1 MEELHWIQIL
11 FLKFTD
17 LFRLYN
23 NFIKIIFRITPF
35 ELGSEI
41 LIAQFDKFPTL
52 GFCSIKDQEL
62 EVFFEENQWNKNI
75 LNEIDILNN
84 QSFKINFRIIKIKYK
99 NWNEIWESNFNPVII
114 SKNCVVRSSFHT
126 KFNLKY
132 EIIINP
138 KMSFGTGHHETTYLC
153 IKELLNMKSF
163 FSLKFLDYGC
173 GTGILSILAE
183 KLKAKHIDAVDTD
196 IKSIKNTSE
205 NIKINNCKKI
215 NLIKGDINQL
225 NTKMYDI
232 IVCNLEKKTLL
243 KYIKNFT
250 KLLKIKGVLILS
262 GYLSQDFLEI
272 KNCCRKNNLILLKKK
287 IKNNWMLTKYINNGI
302 SKSKS

>member
-1 MEELHWIQIL
+1 MS
-11 FLKFTD
+11 
-17 LFRLYN
+17 N
-23 NFIKIIFRITPF
+23 NFIKIIFKIIPF
-35 ELGSEI
+35 DLGSEI
-41 LIAQFDKFPTL
+41 LIAQFNEFPTL
-52 GFCSIKDQEL
+52 GCCILENQEL
-62 EVFFEENQWNKNI
+62 EVFFKENQWNRNI
-75 LNEIDILNN
+75 LNEIPILKNE
-84 QSFKINFRIIKIKYK
+84 SFKINFRIQKIKYE
-99 NWNEIWESNFNPVII
+99 NWNQIWESNFNPVII
-114 SKNCVVRSSFHT
+114 SKNCIVRSRFHS
-126 KFNLKY
+126 KYNLKY

-153 IKELLNMKSF
+153 MKELLDMKSF
-163 FSLKFLDYGC
+163 VSLKFLDYGC

-183 KLKAKHIDAVDTD
+183 KLKAKQIDAVDTD

-225 NTKMYDI
+225 KTKMYDI

-243 KYIKNFT
+243 EYIKNFT

>member
-1 MEELHWIQIL
+1 MS
-11 FLKFTD
+11 
-17 LFRLYN
+17 N
-23 NFIKIIFRITPF
+23 NFIKITFNITPF
-35 ELGSEI
+35 DFGSEI
-41 LIAQFDKFPTL
+41 LIAQFNEFPTL
-52 GFCSIKDQEL
+52 GCSILENQEL
-62 EVFFEENQWNKNI
+62 EVFFKENQWNRNI
-75 LNEIDILNN
+75 LNEIPILKNE
-84 QSFKINFRIIKIKYK
+84 SFKINFRIKKIKHE
-99 NWNEIWESNFNPVII
+99 NWNQIWESNFNPVVI
-114 SKNCVVRSSFHT
+114 SKNCIVRSTFHP
-126 KFNLKY
+126 KYNLKH

-153 IKELLNMKSF
+153 LKELLNMKSF
-163 FSLKFLDYGC
+163 VSLKFLDYGC

-183 KLKAKHIDAVDTD
+183 KLEAKQIDAVDTD
-196 IKSIKNTSE
+196 IKSIKNALE

-232 IVCNLEKKTLL
+232 IVSNLEKNTLL
-243 KYIKNFT
+243 KYIKNFK

-272 KNCCRKNNLILLKKK
+272 KNCCEKNNLILLQKK

-302 SKSKS
+302 SQSKS

>member
-1 MEELHWIQIL
+1 M
-11 FLKFTD
+11 
-17 LFRLYN
+17 YN

-153 IKELLNMKSF
+153 IKELLDMKSF

-225 NTKMYDI
+225 KTKMYDI

-243 KYIKNFT
+243 EYIKNFT

-302 SKSKS
+302 SQSKS